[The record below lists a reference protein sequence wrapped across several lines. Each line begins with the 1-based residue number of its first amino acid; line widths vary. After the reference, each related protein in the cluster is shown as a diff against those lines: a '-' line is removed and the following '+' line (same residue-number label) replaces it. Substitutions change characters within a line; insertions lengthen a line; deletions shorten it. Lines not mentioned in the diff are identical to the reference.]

1 MSETP
6 HCSIAEGCARCC
18 NQVKFCYQKSAGSHQ
33 FLRVLAK
40 QLMESKPCRPGSNEI
55 AGSFA
60 RTAMKMQGK
69 RAKLHLR
76 VSPCI

>member
-18 NQVKFCYQKSAGSHQ
+18 NQVKFCYQKSGDSHQ
-33 FLRVLAK
+33 FLSVLA
-40 QLMESKPCRPGSNEI
+40 LHVMESKPSGPGSNEI
-55 AGSFA
+55 AGSLA

-69 RAKLHLR
+69 WVNLHPR